1 LVLEAILFIPC
12 KRRHRR
18 RKTVLQTA
26 DFSRVPPLSLVSFSG
41 DVHQWQRSLQ
51 DEPMVSFEVH
61 HHPLQ
66 LSVSFRANPMPRFIA
81 TVTLKFVQKS
91 IYKNH
96 CCPLLQS
103 QLKLFQPIF
112 NSEFKFSFVPWFK
125 SK

>member
-1 LVLEAILFIPC
+1 MMPSS
-12 KRRHRR
+12 
-18 RKTVLQTA
+18 TQNVLQTA

-41 DVHQWQRSLQ
+41 DVHQRQRSLQ

-61 HHPLQ
+61 HHQLQ

-91 IYKNH
+91 IYKNQ